1 MLLIIELSWTQNDY
15 SRSAWEFFSPVLEIC
30 KWDWIKEK
38 WGIGQSKQQRKIAVG
53 PSKKMFFSKMEKTFA
68 HHTSNN
74 ELTSRVGKSFIKLN
88 KIIKRTDFSA
98 MGN

>member
-1 MLLIIELSWTQNDY
+1 
-15 SRSAWEFFSPVLEIC
+15 
-30 KWDWIKEK
+30 
-38 WGIGQSKQQRKIAVG
+38 
-53 PSKKMFFSKMEKTFA
+53 MEKTFA